1 MAPTSDRPVDL
12 EAALLNPASCFEEPG
27 DVLEERGLTREQKL
41 RILRQWDQDARQLAV
56 AEEENMTGG
65 EENMVGRVSKAILAL
80 GGDAERDQAA
90 STKLG

>member
-1 MAPTSDRPVDL
+1 MARTSDRPIDL
-12 EAALLNPASCFEEPG
+12 EAALLNPAGCFAEPG
-27 DVLEERGLTREQKL
+27 DVLAEQALTREQKL

-90 STKLG
+90 PTKLG

>member
-12 EAALLNPASCFEEPG
+12 EAALLNPAGCFAVPG
-27 DVLEERGLTREQKL
+27 DVLAERGLTREQKL

-80 GGDAERDQAA
+80 GGDAERDQAVP
-90 STKLG
+90 TKLG